1 MSDTISEA
9 ALREEL
15 NEQRR
20 VRREKLADLQAAGKN
35 PYEITTY
42 DVTHTAKEI
51 REHFEELEGKN
62 VSLAGRMMSRRKM
75 GKASFI
81 DLRDNTDRMQSYV
94 RIDDVGEES
103 CTSFVKSGILA
114 ILLA

>member
-1 MSDTISEA
+1 MSEQISEA

-20 VRREKLADLQAAGKN
+20 VRREKLAELQAAGNN

-42 DVTHTAKEI
+42 DVTHTAREI
-51 REHFEELEGKN
+51 RSRFEELEGKP
-62 VSLAGRMMSRRKM
+62 VSLAGRIMSRRKM

-81 DLRDNTDRMQSYV
+81 DIRDNTDRMQSYV
-94 RIDDVGEES
+94 RLDDVGE
-103 CTSFVKSGILA
+103 
-114 ILLA
+114 